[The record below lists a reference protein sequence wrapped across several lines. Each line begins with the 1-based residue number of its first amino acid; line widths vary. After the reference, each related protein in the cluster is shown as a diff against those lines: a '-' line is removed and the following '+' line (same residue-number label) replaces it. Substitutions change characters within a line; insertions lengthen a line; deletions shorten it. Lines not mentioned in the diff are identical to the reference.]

1 MLKKSDLFDLIKSL
15 DAYEKRYLVMR
26 GNKEEGAASGYLTLL
41 KEIAGIENYTEE
53 AMKQAIASVSDSDKS
68 EVKKYYFYHW
78 ILKHLSDYHASEY
91 NHSRELNS
99 INLLIDRSL
108 YDQANSMIQSVK
120 EVWKKAEKYP
130 QLFAVLELEIKISKY
145 QETSNPLSLLEET
158 GELTKQYADLKAL
171 ELIKHQFRLILDRNI
186 YVRCEKDKK
195 EIEKITDSSLLSK
208 SNKGDHGLLI
218 NYNRNLILYW
228 KNATNCDWEKAYK
241 YALKN
246 YKLMFAESDT
256 LVNLPDESLNTLYI
270 TMISSSMSNSRTYKE
285 VVNKIKK
292 ISYSEM
298 NSRIKDDVNFIIHF
312 TNLIQFNNHSREN
325 KDDTKVK
332 EAEEY
337 ISINRSK
344 FSKIRLNSYYFDL
357 AKAYFYLAEYQKCH
371 SILNEIF
378 QNLKVSG
385 STLDFYIHSRIL
397 DCLACFENESYE
409 LIFYTAKATE
419 TFMSRKK
426 IEHHF
431 EKRFL
436 HFIMRD
442 LSNFNDWNKQKKI
455 SKLEQLKKELSE
467 ILTSSYERPV
477 LSFLDYNGWINK
489 KLDLLKEIV

>member
-1 MLKKSDLFDLIKSL
+1 MLKKTDLFELIKSL
-15 DAYEKRYLVMR
+15 DPYEKRYLVMR

-41 KEIAGIENYTEE
+41 KEIAAIENYTEE
-53 AMKQAIASVSDSDKS
+53 AMKKAISSVSDSDKS

-78 ILKHLSDYHASEY
+78 ILKHLSDYHAAEY
-91 NHSRELNS
+91 NHSRELSS

-108 YDQANSMIQSVK
+108 YDQANSMIQAVK

-130 QLFAVLELEIKISKY
+130 QLFALLELEIKISKY
-145 QETSNPLSLLEET
+145 QETSDPLSLLEET
-158 GELTKQYADLKAL
+158 GALTKQYADLKAL
-171 ELIKHQFRLILDRNI
+171 ELIRYQFRLILDRNI
-186 YVRCEKDKK
+186 YVRCEKDRTD
-195 EIEKITDSSLLSK
+195 IEKITDSRLLSK
-208 SNKGDHGLLI
+208 TKKGDYGLLI

-228 KNATNCDWEKAYK
+228 KFATNSDWEAAYK
-241 YALKN
+241 YAFKN
-246 YKLMFAESDT
+246 YKLMFADPDT
-256 LVNLPDESLNTLYI
+256 LINLPDETLNALFITLV
-270 TMISSSMSNSRTYKE
+270 SSSLTNSRIYKE
-285 VVNKIKK
+285 VVRQIKK
-292 ISYSEM
+292 LSYSDL

-312 TNLIQFNNHSREN
+312 SNLIRFNIPHMNSV
-325 KDDTKVK
+325 DDMKVS

-337 ISINRSK
+337 ISQNRNK
-344 FSKIRLNSYYFDL
+344 FSRIRLNSYYFDL
-357 AKAYFYLAEYQKCH
+357 AKAYFYKAEYQKCH

-397 DCLACFENESYE
+397 DCLTCFENESYE

-442 LSNFNDWNKQKKI
+442 LSNFNDWNKQKKRN
-455 SKLEQLKKELSE
+455 KLEQLKKDLSE
-467 ILTSSYERPV
+467 ILTSSFEKPV
-477 LSFLDYNGWINK
+477 LSYFDYNGWIDR
-489 KLDLLKEIV
+489 KLSSLQE